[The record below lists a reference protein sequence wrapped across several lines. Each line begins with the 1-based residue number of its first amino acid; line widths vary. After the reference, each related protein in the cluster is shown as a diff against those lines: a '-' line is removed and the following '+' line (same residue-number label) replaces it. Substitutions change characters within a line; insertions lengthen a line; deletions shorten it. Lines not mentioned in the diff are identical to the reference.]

1 MDSAGVARYRG
12 GVTEPLSLY
21 LHLPFCHKIC
31 PYCSF
36 YKHTPGKTDFTAF
49 IEALLEEGR
58 RKNEELGQP
67 TIRTVYLGGGTPSL
81 LSEKHL
87 SHLFLGL
94 KEVFDFSQVEE
105 VDLEANPSTFHLSK
119 AQLFRDLGV
128 TRVSL
133 GVQSF
138 QENELQALGRDHTA
152 EAAADSFR
160 LLREA
165 GIPSC
170 NLDLMFSVPHQTE
183 KSWADNL
190 AQALALKPDHIS
202 CYNLTY
208 EEDTAYFEQFRKGE
222 LSDDPDLNARL
233 FTLAHETLT
242 AAGFRHYET
251 SNYGTPGHHSR
262 HNLSY
267 WEGRNYLGLG
277 PSAVSTITHHDEDCF
292 ATRWKNAPDTSGYI
306 QQIQSVGHA
315 MHESEYLSEE
325 QYNLERIALLLRTDT
340 GLPLRYLSKEVSWE
354 MLLEHDLATVS
365 DTHLTLTQ
373 QGALLVDAI
382 AAELAG

>member
-1 MDSAGVARYRG
+1 MS
-12 GVTEPLSLY
+12 EPLSLY

-49 IEALLEEGR
+49 IDALLEEGR
-58 RKNEELGQP
+58 RKNEELGAP
-67 TIRTVYLGGGTPSL
+67 AIRTVYLGGGTPSL

-94 KEVFDFSQVEE
+94 QEVFDFSQVEE

-119 AQLFRDLGV
+119 AQLFRELGV
-128 TRVSL
+128 SRVSL

-138 QENELQALGRDHTA
+138 QENELKALGRDHTA
-152 EAAADSFR
+152 EAAAESFQ

-165 GIPSC
+165 KIPSC

-183 KSWADNL
+183 ESWQDNL
-190 AQALALKPDHIS
+190 TQALALKPDHIS

-208 EEDTAYFEQFRKGE
+208 EEDTAYFEQFEKGK

-242 AAGFRHYET
+242 SAGFHHYET
-251 SNYGTPGHHSR
+251 SNYSTPGHHSR

-277 PSAVSTITHHDEDCF
+277 PSAVSTIKSHGDDCI
-292 ATRWKNAPDTSGYI
+292 ATRWKNAPDTQRYI

-315 MHESEYLSEE
+315 MHESEHLSEE
-325 QYNLERIALLLRTDT
+325 QFNLERIALLLRTDT
-340 GLPLRYLSKEVSWE
+340 GLPLRYLPEGVSWQ

-365 DTHLTLTQ
+365 ESHLTLTRS
-373 QGALLVDAI
+373 GALLVDAI
-382 AAELAG
+382 AEELAG